1 MTIILYQ
8 DEAEQRQH
16 LLAIQYLASETKS
29 SEEVI
34 RPLYESIL
42 LRLKKEAT
50 VKLFL
55 TIMVSR
61 KVKAILQERTG

>member
-8 DEAEQRQH
+8 DEAERRQH

>member
-1 MTIILYQ
+1 MTIILYK
-8 DEAEQRQH
+8 DEAERRQH